1 VKNRD
6 PRDAGRHQLSAKMTL
21 HRQLPR
27 VKGTVLWYAKAA
39 VDNVGNYGMSLRNVY
54 WRTPALQPVMK
65 QLTKKTPKKPR
76 KVKHF
81 EVDGQRVIFW
91 QAPKAKSWDTE
102 AVKYAV
108 YRFEPGERVNT
119 DDTSKLVAVTGETFY
134 EAASPGTYVV
144 TALNRVQGESKAV
157 KVKVKR

>member
-1 VKNRD
+1 
-6 PRDAGRHQLSAKMTL
+6 
-21 HRQLPR
+21 
-27 VKGTVLWYAKAA
+27 VLWYAKAA
-39 VDNVGNYGMSLRNVY
+39 VDNIGNYGTTLRNVY

-76 KVKHF
+76 KLKHF
-81 EVDGQRVIFW
+81 EVEGTRVLFW

-108 YRFEPGERVNT
+108 YRFELGERVDMDN
-119 DDTSKLVAVTGETFY
+119 TSKLIAVTGETFY
-134 EAASPGTYVV
+134 EAPSPGIYVV